1 MSMMHSHINK
11 TISSAIGDRCIP
23 EIQNIMSTISSGQG
37 DTESNASKNNQDDRE
52 MTSGLKMKITK
63 KDSRSA
69 FELRDTEDRSPYTLL
84 QFLKKY
90 FATEWMFR

>member
-1 MSMMHSHINK
+1 
-11 TISSAIGDRCIP
+11 
-23 EIQNIMSTISSGQG
+23 MSTISSGQG

-84 QFLKKY
+84 QFLKNILQQNGCSDDPKRPP
-90 FATEWMFR
+90 FTFCH